1 MNNSQEIQRNKLE
14 LEVIEEEK
22 DTPAEALRRRQ
33 GIPNQHVIDMNI
45 PDSHSPIPPNKN
57 DLDGNK

>member
-1 MNNSQEIQRNKLE
+1 MQRNKLE